1 MLPFKVQALDGT
13 LSARW
18 LTRRKTCR
26 PCMLSELES
35 HIVLVVVQQWLSD
48 QDSGVVD
55 SLEILNTQHHWKN
68 I

>member
-1 MLPFKVQALDGT
+1 
-13 LSARW
+13 
-18 LTRRKTCR
+18 
-26 PCMLSELES
+26 MLSELES